1 MGIKRNDLV
10 IDLDENMEVHCK
22 AYIQPSFDALIK
34 KFQIDEIETTGQ
46 VVTYSEAVRRLMIDG
61 LRLHYG
67 DRFKLKG
74 TGLEEV

>member
-1 MGIKRNDLV
+1 MGNKRNDIV
-10 IDLDENMEVHCK
+10 INLDENMEVHCK
-22 AYIQPSFDALIK
+22 AYIQESFDAVIK
-34 KFQIDEIETTGQ
+34 KFQIEEIETTGQ

-74 TGLEEV
+74 AGLEEV